1 MALTSSQ
8 RKQLRSLAHHIEPL
22 VLVGKHGASDGL
34 IQSAA
39 DALDAHELVK
49 VRFNEF
55 KDEKQALLAEITER
69 TGAEVVGV
77 IGHVA
82 VIYKQQEDEEKRK
95 IVLP

>member
-34 IQSAA
+34 IKSAA

-55 KDEKQALLAEITER
+55 KDEKKALLADITER
-69 TGAEVVGV
+69 TGAELVGL

-82 VIYKQQEDEEKRK
+82 VIYKQQEDELKRK
-95 IVLP
+95 INLS